1 MTETQEKR
9 LKKAIKDL
17 LMRLIRK
24 VESEKPI
31 EHKHKLANE
40 FTEVIMYEIVILDI
54 LKNRKDKGV

>member
-24 VESEKPI
+24 VDSEKPI

-40 FTEVIMYEIVILDI
+40 FTEAIMYEIVILDI